1 MNDYDHLVHEIDAA
15 QGTLR
20 ILMLLGQ
27 IFPPEM
33 NKLLLHALAKAEELG
48 RDGRK
53 ESKR

>member
-1 MNDYDHLVHEIDAA
+1 MSPYDHLVSEIDAA

-33 NKLLLHALAKAEELG
+33 HKLLLHALAKAEELG

-53 ESKR
+53 EKR

>member
-1 MNDYDHLVHEIDAA
+1 MNPYDHLIPEIDAA

-27 IFPPEM
+27 IFPPETH
-33 NKLLLHALAKAEELG
+33 KLLLHALAKAEELG
-48 RDGRK
+48 RDGWK